1 MNGSVYAFIGDAV
14 LTLQVRT
21 YLVTKNLQN
30 ANTLQKRTA
39 EFVSAKTQAKVMAQ
53 ILDEKL
59 LNDDELAIYR
69 RGVNYKNKSMAKN
82 VDVKSYK
89 MATGLEAL
97 WGYWFFHNFHTRLDE
112 MWDKFRTIVEE

>member
-97 WGYWFFHNFHTRLDE
+97 WGYWFFHNFHTRLGE